1 MKKITPILM
10 LFVLILSSIA
20 CNLGS
25 QPTSTP
31 LVENLNPAEPTIVP
45 QSASPTKTTEPTDPT
60 EISPTEVPNID
71 PGWYPYVNANVVRD
85 LIVYKEVI
93 HAATL
98 GGLVTWRLDSGYSM
112 QYTPINGMSN
122 VSAYSVVYCDIP
134 EPRILVGT
142 LKGISIYD
150 PGTGLWEQ
158 RSLAPSESRVD
169 VSKIEH
175 LYCDQPNNRLLIG
188 YNGLGV
194 LDLATGAFQHFT
206 RKEGL
211 LWDSVTDIAV
221 SGKDIWIANG
231 YKGIAQVA
239 GDKVTTFSSENGL
252 PDDRAYSLG
261 FSKKGT
267 LWVGASSGMMSFKA
281 GTWTLFGSDSLAKL
295 SDVHDIEVSSDGKIW
310 VTTLPLGTG
319 RLCQFNPQT
328 NACDVDFTEMDS
340 QGIQSLAL
348 SDNGEPIYGTNQ
360 GVYVFQ
366 NGKAIAFKTTD
377 QLVSNFVDLFAS
389 APDGNL
395 WVGTDAGIQILDPAN
410 PAFNWTTFRKK
421 DTPSMGGNW
430 ASGLAIGPDGTAW
443 VAVTNGS
450 ASSFKGGEWTAY
462 EDIYSFYTVVVDDQ
476 GRAWF
481 GDDGKGIIVLNPDGS
496 QAMKLTTAEGLPG
509 DNVQALLMDLNNRIW
524 IGTDQGLAKYEN
536 GILDVVFGKDDT
548 QLPNKYIRALAL
560 DADGALIIGTFTGIA
575 SYDGNQVTTLVDFI
589 KGGFSEA
596 RLTTL
601 AVTPDGRIWA
611 GTDKGLL
618 YSDNL
623 TNWTMLTTN
632 DHLLTNYISAL
643 HVDTYG
649 SVWVGGGGS
658 NFDGGGM
665 LQIVP

>member
-1 MKKITPILM
+1 MKKIAPILM
-10 LFVLILSSIA
+10 LFVLILSSLA
-20 CNLGS
+20 CSLGT
-25 QPTSTP
+25 QPELTPSADEPSST
-31 LVENLNPAEPTIVP
+31 EPTAVP
-45 QSASPTKTTEPTDPT
+45 QSASPTEMPDTTTAQV
-60 EISPTEVPNID
+60 SNID

-85 LIVYKEVI
+85 LVVYKGVI

-112 QYTPINGMSN
+112 QYTPLNGMGH
-122 VSAYSVVYCDIP
+122 VSTTSVVYCEIP
-134 EPRILVGT
+134 EARILVGT

-150 PGTGLWEQ
+150 PNTGLWEE
-158 RSLAPSESRVD
+158 RSLAPAESRVD
-169 VSKIEH
+169 VSKIES

-194 LDLATGAFQHFT
+194 LDLTSGSFQQFT
-206 RKEGL
+206 RNEGL
-211 LWDSVTDIAV
+211 LWDSVTDITV

-231 YKGIAQVA
+231 YKGVA
-239 GDKVTTFSSENGL
+239 RISGDQVTTFSSDNGL
-252 PDDRAYSLG
+252 PEDRAYSLG
-261 FSKKGT
+261 FGKDGT

-281 GTWTLFGSDSLAKL
+281 GKWTLFGADSSAKL
-295 SDVHDIEVSSDGKIW
+295 NDVHEIEIAADGTIW
-310 VTTLPLGTG
+310 AATLPLGTG

-328 NACDVDFTEMDS
+328 AACDVDFTEMDM
-340 QGIQSLAL
+340 QGIHSLTLAE
-348 SDNGEPIYGTNQ
+348 NGDPIYGTNL

-366 NGKAIAFKTTD
+366 NGTASAFKTTD
-377 QLVSNFVDLFAS
+377 QLVSNFVDSFAS
-389 APDGNL
+389 APDGSL
-395 WVGTDAGIQILDPAN
+395 WVGSDAGIQILDPAS
-410 PAFNWTTFRKK
+410 PASNWTTFRKK
-421 DTPSMGGNW
+421 DTATMGGNW
-430 ASGLAIGPDGTAW
+430 ASGMAIAADGTAW
-443 VAVTNGS
+443 VAFTNGS
-450 ASSFKGGEWTAY
+450 ASRFKNGEWTSF
-462 EDIYSFYTVVVDDQ
+462 EDVYSFYTVIVDEQ

-509 DNVQALLMDLNNRIW
+509 DNIQALLMDLSGRIW

-536 GILDVVFGKDDT
+536 GSLDVVFGKDNT

-560 DADGALIIGTFTGIA
+560 DADGALVIGTFTGIA
-575 SYDGNQVTTLVDFI
+575 RYDGNQVTTLVDLI
-589 KGGFSEA
+589 KDGFSEA

-601 AVTPDGRIWA
+601 AVAPDGRIWA

-623 TNWTMLTTN
+623 SNWTLLTSS
-632 DHLLTNYISAL
+632 DQLLTNYISAL

-649 SVWVGGGGS
+649 SLWVGGGGS